1 MRIHFLG
8 PSLLLALL
16 FSLTLQAQP
25 TLSTAGWSFH
35 AGVGAVPTFVKGPRT
50 VNVLPVSARL
60 DFRLQPHWSLSLY
73 AGYSATTSTRD
84 LSHDGIYLP
93 LRNDY
98 FIGGLRSAFHK
109 RIHARL
115 EAYGGAMLA
124 YNRPVISQAGSDAPV
139 VIPRGKPHY
148 YRLPEPRFFLS
159 GFVGGNYALTNHF
172 GVFGE
177 LGFGV
182 SLVQLGVRMQL

>member
-1 MRIHFLG
+1 MRIHTLV

-16 FSLTLQAQP
+16 FSLTLPAQHVRSA
-25 TLSTAGWSFH
+25 TGWSFH
-35 AGVGAVPTFVKGPRT
+35 AGVGAVPTFVKGPKT
-50 VNVLPVSARL
+50 VNVVPVSARL
-60 DFRLQPHWSLSLY
+60 DYRIQPHWSLSIY

-109 RIHARL
+109 RVHTKL

-124 YNRPVISQAGSDAPV
+124 YNLPVISQAGSDAPV

-159 GFVGGNYALTNHF
+159 GFVGGNYALTGRF
-172 GVFGE
+172 GLFGE

-182 SLVQLGVRMQL
+182 SLVQLGVRARL